1 MTATSL
7 TSEELERILWY
18 QLYLSLP
25 AEGISQSFPT
35 DELAERR
42 LAVVR
47 WPAGPFCRRCCSS
60 NIAHYVVRKKYQCRK
75 CRYMF
80 TVKTG
85 TFLHGSNLTVRKWFL
100 AAERTIACHA
110 KGRTA
115 DLLTSHQ
122 LKDHVGL
129 SYNVA
134 HARRAQLKEGL
145 IATKPGLIC
154 RSICLLNNDPPPDVV
169 LNSPGHL
176 SWLRE
181 RANTRAI

>member
-1 MTATSL
+1 MTDTSL
-7 TSEELERILWY
+7 TPEEFDRIHWY

-25 AEGISQSFPT
+25 SDGVSLQFST
-35 DELAERR
+35 DEAADRR
-42 LAVVR
+42 LAEVR
-47 WPAGPFCRRCCSS
+47 WPAGPTCRRCCSS
-60 NIAHYVVRKKYQCRK
+60 NIAHYAVRKKFQCRK

-100 AAERTIACHA
+100 AAEHIIKCHA

-129 SYNVA
+129 SYKVA

-154 RSICLLNNDPPPDVV
+154 RSICHLNVIPPPHIA
-169 LNSPGHL
+169 LNSLEHL

-181 RANTRAI
+181 RAAFRAV